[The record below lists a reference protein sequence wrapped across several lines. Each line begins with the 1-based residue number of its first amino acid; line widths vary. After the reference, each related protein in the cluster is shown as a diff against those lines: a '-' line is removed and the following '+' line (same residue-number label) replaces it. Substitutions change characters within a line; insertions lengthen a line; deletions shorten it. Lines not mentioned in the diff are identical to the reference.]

1 MRESRFI
8 AGRLRRDHSRCIVP
22 LLAFLCLLSAR
33 PAIAHE
39 FWIEPE
45 SFRPAPGA
53 KVPVRLVVGQYFKGN
68 SMPYLT
74 ENFPGFYYAD
84 ARGTENVRSVLG
96 DDPAATL
103 AVRAPGRLWIV
114 LRSGYFDLTYDKPGE
129 FDAFLAYE
137 GIAHLVAPGQ
147 RSRIPVKETYSRG
160 AKSLLAAGKPE
171 QGSAPDRAFGL
182 PLELVAETD
191 PYSGATREF
200 NVKLLYRGAALPGAL
215 VTAFNK
221 AVPDRRLAEVRTD
234 ASGRAQL
241 TLDRKGVWLLHA
253 VHLIPASRK
262 SGAQW
267 ETLWASL
274 TFEIP

>member
-1 MRESRFI
+1 MGESRFI
-8 AGRLRRDHSRCIVP
+8 AGRSRRNFSRCILP
-22 LLAFLCLLSAR
+22 LLALLCMLSAR

-53 KVPVRLVVGQYFKGN
+53 KVPVRLVVGQYFKGE

-74 ENFPGFYYAD
+74 QNFPGFSYAD
-84 ARGTENVRSVLG
+84 ARGTANIRSVLG
-96 DDPAATL
+96 DEPAATL
-103 AVRAPGRLWIV
+103 TIRAPGRLWIV
-114 LRSGYFDLTYDKPGE
+114 LRSGYFDLTYDKPDE
-129 FDAFLAYE
+129 FDTFLAYE
-137 GIAHLVAPGQ
+137 GITGLVPPDQ
-147 RSRIPVKETYSRG
+147 RGRVPVTETYSRC
-160 AKSLLAAGKPE
+160 AKSLLTVGKPE
-171 QGSAPDRAFGL
+171 PGSVPDRAFGL

-191 PYSGATREF
+191 PYSGKAGEF
-200 NVKLLYRGAALPGAL
+200 RVKLLYRGAPLPGAL

-221 AVPDRRLAEVRTD
+221 AVPGKRLAEVRTD

-241 TLDRKGVWLLHA
+241 TLDRKGIWLLNT
-253 VHLIPASRK
+253 VHLLPASK
-262 SGAQW
+262 NSGAQW